1 MKFKVLVRA
10 WVLAMGLTLVGT
22 ASLTAPALAQT
33 AAPAAEAAP
42 AAPAAEV
49 KMDVPAAAPA
59 AAKAAV
65 ESTDNP
71 YGIG

>member
-1 MKFKVLVRA
+1 MA
-10 WVLAMGLTLVGT
+10 
-22 ASLTAPALAQT
+22 AQT
-33 AAPAAEAAP
+33 AVPAAAAPAAEAAP

-71 YGIG
+71 YGIGALWKSSDAVTKIVF